1 MQLDLLIILKFIELN
16 LSNRKFFSVHEK
28 NIAILFWIFIINYF
42 EINPTDR
49 ASKTIK
55 KTIETNLIIRISIL
69 LNQVVICTFSSL
81 TINQIK

>member
-16 LSNRKFFSVHEK
+16 LSNKKFFSVYEK
-28 NIAILFWIFIINYF
+28 NIAILFWLFLINCF
-42 EINPTDR
+42 EINPTYR